1 MHIGIQTNAQW
12 SPADFGLIRPRLDE
26 PAQFTSAKLG
36 RPPSVLITDVIDVIA
51 RHAVFNS

>member
-1 MHIGIQTNAQW
+1 MRVGLQTNAQW
-12 SPADFGLIRPRLDE
+12 NAADFGLIKPHLDE
-26 PAQFTSAKLG
+26 SPQFTSAKLG